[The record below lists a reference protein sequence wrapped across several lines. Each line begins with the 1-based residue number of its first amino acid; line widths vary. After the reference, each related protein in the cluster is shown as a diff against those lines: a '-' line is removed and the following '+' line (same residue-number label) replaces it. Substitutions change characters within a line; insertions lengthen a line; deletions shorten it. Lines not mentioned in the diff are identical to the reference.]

1 MAEQL
6 GITGKTGTG
15 RYNLNYT
22 GDQLAGLLEI
32 LNSIQDL
39 EASEFDGVVTIK
51 LRGAEYR
58 LVGADVYNQ
67 LQSDIEKLRY
77 TVRYKGVDE

>member
-6 GITGKTGTG
+6 GITGKTSTG

-39 EASEFDGVVTIK
+39 EASEFNGVVTIK
-51 LRGAEYR
+51 LRGTEYR